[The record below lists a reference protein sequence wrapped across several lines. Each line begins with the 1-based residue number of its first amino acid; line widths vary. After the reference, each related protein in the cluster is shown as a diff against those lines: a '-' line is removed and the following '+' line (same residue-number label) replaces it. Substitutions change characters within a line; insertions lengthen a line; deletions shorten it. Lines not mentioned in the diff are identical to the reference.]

1 MDAEQVKVL
10 LINMLPVLAP
20 LIVEFVKNLT
30 PRIMAKIP
38 WYLKPIMTAV
48 LSALLGMLGEYGI
61 AGGVAVGAASS
72 VGYGLAR
79 NKEPKG

>member
-1 MDAEQVKVL
+1 MDAEQIKTL

-20 LIVEFVKNLT
+20 LLVEFIKSLT

-38 WYLKPIMTAV
+38 WYFKPIMTAV

-79 NKEPKG
+79 NKMPK